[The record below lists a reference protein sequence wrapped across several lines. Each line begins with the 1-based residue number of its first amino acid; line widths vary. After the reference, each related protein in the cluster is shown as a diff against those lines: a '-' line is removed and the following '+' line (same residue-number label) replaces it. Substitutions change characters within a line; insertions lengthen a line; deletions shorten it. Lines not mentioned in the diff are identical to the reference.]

1 MSIIG
6 SNILAGASGQGGG
19 YQISRSVRTR
29 SSATAYFNRTPVS
42 AGNRTTFTWSGWVK
56 RGGLTGNQNIF
67 GPYTNSTGS
76 GTYGVLRFVDGNLA
90 AFDYTNGTINW
101 QLATTAVY
109 RDPSA
114 WYHIVFAVDTNQAT
128 ASNRLK
134 IYINGVQV
142 TDFTTATYPS
152 INYQGQWNNALIHY
166 ISTTPVASQY
176 FDGYL
181 TEMNFIDGLQL
192 TPSSF
197 GSINA
202 ATGVWQPIKYTGT
215 YGTNGFYLNFSDNSS
230 NTATTIGKDNSGNGN
245 NWTPNNISVTAGV
258 TYDSMLDVPTLYADT
273 GNGRGNYC
281 VLNPLYI
288 AGGGTF
294 ANGNLQVVTG
304 TSTAGRAISTMG
316 ILSGKWYWEITP
328 TSIPAGGVSI
338 GVVPIPTTN
347 DSGTVGN
354 NASEYGYLSG
364 GTKFNNST
372 STAYGASYI
381 ANDVIGI
388 ALDLDGGTITFYKNN
403 TSQGT
408 AFSSI
413 TATTY
418 IPAVSDTSSSD
429 TATLVANFG
438 QRPFTYTPP
447 TGFVA
452 LNTQNLPTPTISN
465 GANYM
470 AATTYTGTNATA
482 SISNAVNSISF
493 QPDWVW
499 IKSRSTTGNNGL
511 VDSVRGNYKVL
522 YSNLT
527 LAEET
532 NTAGT
537 GVTAFSS
544 NGFTLGTDPTTSA
557 NMNANGTTYV
567 AWQWKAGTTSAS
579 NTSGTITSTVSVNA
593 TAGFSVVT
601 YTGTGAN
608 ATVGHGLGV
617 APKMIIVKHRNAID
631 GWVVYHSSLTSA
643 AYYLLLNDT
652 AAQTLNSTVWNST
665 APTSSVFSVGTITN
679 TNQSTGTY
687 VAYCFASV
695 AGYSAFGSY
704 AGNNSTDG
712 PFVYCGFRPRF
723 VLIKNISSAVA
734 LWEILDTSRD
744 TYNPAGYELYPNLS
758 SAEGNA
764 SGAGGDI
771 DFLSNGFKLR
781 RPTTELNVANTY
793 IYACFAENPF
803 KLSLAR

>member
-29 SSATAYFNRTPVS
+29 SSATAYFNRTPAS